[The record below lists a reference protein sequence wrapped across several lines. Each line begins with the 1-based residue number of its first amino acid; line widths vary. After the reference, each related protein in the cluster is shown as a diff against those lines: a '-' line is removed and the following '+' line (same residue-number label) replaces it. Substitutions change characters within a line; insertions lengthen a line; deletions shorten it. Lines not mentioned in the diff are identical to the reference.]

1 MKKTLS
7 FILSF
12 VLLLSCISMI
22 TFAAPDETTEAPAE
36 VVTETAAI
44 PSNFTLAD
52 QNANIALY
60 VDSNNGD
67 FAIMNQKSKAVWYS
81 NPLDWESDQIAQG
94 DSYTDLTSKMT
105 VQYITSSY
113 VEGSVNSNQ
122 AAIISER
129 VGKDWI
135 ITFYFKNANTN
146 FSIPVKLS
154 LKEEYVHVELMVDQI
169 EEKGDTRILF
179 INLYPYFGA
188 AGLNDTGYG
197 FVPDGTGSLM
207 EFNRELLNN
216 YPFGNDNEGLVYA
229 PNPTEVA
236 TDSYYQNW
244 NEALRLPVYGMVKN
258 NEAFLAIIEKGAA
271 VTEIQASMSRLW
283 NSYNV
288 VKTSVNIRD
297 VQARKTAAGAKGE
310 GFYYSEIRPENYIV
324 RYYPLDTEDSSYIGM
339 AERYREYLIE
349 EKGMTPVKDIASNA
363 LNISLYGAVKKQ
375 KHFLGIPYTGAEYLT
390 TYSEAEELVDRLVSD
405 NVDKV
410 FIDYS
415 GWTTGG
421 LDTTT
426 ELTLNPSSKL
436 GGKKAINSLINKVNS
451 IENYTLAFDLELQ
464 EFHSQTKDIK
474 KFKDVSNG
482 LDASPVAMWRERISA
497 AGARS
502 TANMGYM
509 LIHPARMLGYAEKF
523 IGSATSNNVK
533 SLSFNS
539 LGDSLYCA
547 YNFNDDSTRDKSEQ
561 HMIDIL
567 STAQEAID
575 ENGILNTTGG
585 NGYAAPYVDNVMEA
599 PVYASHNIL
608 LSEEVPFY
616 QIVFR
621 GYINLAGS
629 SFNLESEQDEYLLKL
644 AETGM
649 SLYYQL
655 MDAESTAFHNTDY
668 TQLYACAID
677 DHYDDMIATYN
688 RMKPLYDAVGDSGIV
703 NYEVIS
709 DDVKIT
715 TFTNGAKVY
724 VNYAETEANVNGVV
738 IAAKDFT
745 VVGGAAA

>member
-1 MKKTLS
+1 MKRIISLV
-7 FILSF
+7 LSF
-12 VLLLSCISMI
+12 VLLLSCVSVV
-22 TFAAPDETTEAPAE
+22 TYAAVEEPENTEAAE
-36 VVTETAAI
+36 APLV
-44 PSNFTLAD
+44 PDNFVLAD
-52 QNANIALY
+52 QNSNVALY

-67 FAIMNQKSKAVWYS
+67 FAVMNQKTKAVWYS
-81 NPLDWESDQIAQG
+81 NPLDWESDKIAQG
-94 DSYTDLTSKMT
+94 DAYTDLTSKLT

-113 VEGSVNSNQ
+113 VEGSVNSNK
-122 AAIISER
+122 AAVISER
-129 VGKDWI
+129 AGKDWI
-135 ITFYFKNANTN
+135 ITYYFKSASTN

-154 LKEEYVHVELMVDQI
+154 LKEEYVHVELMIDQI
-169 EEKGDTRILF
+169 QEKGDSRILF

-188 AGLNDTGYG
+188 AGLNDTGYA

-236 TDSYYQNW
+236 TNNYFQNW

-258 NEAFLAIIEKGAA
+258 SDAYLAIVESGAA

-288 VKTSVNIRD
+288 VKTCVNIRD
-297 VQARKTAAGAKGE
+297 VQGRKTATGKKGE
-310 GFYYSEIRPENYIV
+310 GSYYSEIRPENYIV
-324 RYYPLDTEDSSYIGM
+324 RYYMLDSEDSSYIGM
-339 AERYREYLIE
+339 AEKYREYLIE
-349 EKGMTPVKDIASNA
+349 EKGMTPVKDVASNA

-390 TYSEAEELVDRLVSD
+390 TYSEAEELVDRLVAD
-405 NVDKV
+405 NIDKV

-415 GWTTGG
+415 GWTSGG

-426 ELTLNPSSKL
+426 ELTLKASSKL
-436 GGKKAINSLINKVNS
+436 GGKKAIKSLIEKVNG
-451 IENYTLAFDLELQ
+451 IDNYTLAFDLELH
-464 EFHSQTKDIK
+464 EFHSQTGDIK
-474 KFKDVSNG
+474 KFKDVSHG
-482 LDASPVAMWRERISA
+482 LDASPSVIWRERISA

-502 TANMGYM
+502 SANMGYM
-509 LIHPARMLGYAEKF
+509 LIHPARMLGYTEKF
-523 IGSATSNNVK
+523 INSASANNVK
-533 SLSFNS
+533 SYSFNS

-547 YNFNDDSTRDKSEQ
+547 YNLNDDSTRDKSEH
-561 HMIDIL
+561 HMEDIFTL
-567 STAQEAID
+567 AKNTID

-585 NGYAAPYVDNVMEA
+585 NGYAAPYVDNIMNA

-608 LSEEVPFY
+608 LSKEVPFY

-621 GYINLAGS
+621 GYVNLAS
-629 SFNLESEQDEYLLKL
+629 NPFNLESEQDELILKL

-655 MDAESTAFHNTDY
+655 IDAESTAFHNTDY
-668 TQLYACAID
+668 TQLYACELD

-688 RMKPLYDAVGDSGIV
+688 RMKPLYDAVGDSTIV

-709 DDVKIT
+709 EDVKIT
-715 TFTNGAKVY
+715 TFSNGSKVY
-724 VNYAETEANVNGVV
+724 VNYADVEVNVNGVNV
-738 IAAKDFT
+738 AAKDFT
-745 VVGGAAA
+745 VVGGVAA